1 MDNIGVA
8 ADIRDYHIKLKNYL
22 SQNHYSKIYDKDK
35 HVLNWTY
42 GLFGYNYSV
51 ATLYISNGYTD
62 VPVLIIELLRFSQG
76 S

>member
-8 ADIRDYHIKLKNYL
+8 ADIRDYHIKLKKYL

-42 GLFGYNYSV
+42 GLFGQNNRV
-51 ATLYISNGYTD
+51 AML
-62 VPVLIIELLRFSQG
+62 
-76 S
+76 